1 MKKII
6 STREFRKNMKLYL
19 DDVDMGS
26 EVIITRKGKLSYSI
40 VALHD
45 CKTAVKGKIKPSKEE
60 KTKSNRDIVFG
71 CIKSNSK
78 PKYEY
83 LYEEILNSTDRA
95 SLTRAEIKQIDEE
108 NERMYQLELERQ
120 RNGYYEYLEVCVNY
134 ILKLYPN
141 ENEDDIVKII
151 EKLEKNRQI
160 SDIANDFELLEVMN
174 SKNEITIELMQKYLE
189 KQLFEV
195 K

>member
-1 MKKII
+1 
-6 STREFRKNMKLYL
+6 
-19 DDVDMGS
+19 
-26 EVIITRKGKLSYSI
+26 
-40 VALHD
+40 
-45 CKTAVKGKIKPSKEE
+45 
-60 KTKSNRDIVFG
+60 
-71 CIKSNSK
+71 
-78 PKYEY
+78 
-83 LYEEILNSTDRA
+83 
-95 SLTRAEIKQIDEE
+95 
-108 NERMYQLELERQ
+108 MYQLELERQ